1 MIDVIPTTLEYQA
14 LLVLVIAREITFRV
28 E

>member
-1 MIDVIPTTLEYQA
+1 MFDVIAATLEYQA
-14 LLVLVIAREITFRV
+14 LFVLVIAREITFRV